1 MARLIFALWEVCQM
15 VSISLPYSDAAGD
28 ISRVKIE
35 LLDYRMT
42 SMTHINN

>member
-1 MARLIFALWEVCQM
+1 M
-15 VSISLPYSDAAGD
+15 VSITLPYSDAAGD

-42 SMTHINN
+42 SMITYNYHF